1 MITISKSMLALSALM
16 SVGLV
21 AVVGL
26 PSTATENET
35 PNFQVSQRFP
45 AADEMLVPMSLAQF
59 TAQKFAEEQKAIAD
73 GRKGDRLPGND
84 ACERAGWPYFAAD
97 CLVSTDG
104 GPVRKVSR
112 VITIE
117 RRVDDNTSELV
128 RTPVSDIA
136 QR

>member
-1 MITISKSMLALSALM
+1 MITISKSMLALSVLT

-21 AVVGL
+21 AALGL

-35 PNFQVSQRFP
+35 PNFQVEQRFP
-45 AADEMLVPMSLAQF
+45 AASEMLVPMSMAQF
-59 TAQKFAEEQKAIAD
+59 TAQKFIEEKAIAD
-73 GRKGDRLPGND
+73 GRKADRLPSD
-84 ACERAGWPYFAAD
+84 SCDRAGWPYFAQD

-104 GPVRKVSR
+104 SPTRKATR

-128 RTPVSDIA
+128 RTPVADIA